1 MSEWTKERIAGVRA
15 RCAGWATDSEVS
27 AMRHHDL
34 PAALDEIEQAHAE
47 REALAAQLAEARA
60 ALERF
65 TTFAWSGV
73 TVSWDKKTRSSEAE
87 AYLMSHVNNARD
99 VLAKPAPRA
108 ELIAAAVKLAE
119 AYCGYIHAEPM
130 SSGNNDRWKV
140 LLGAD
145 ALYVAAK
152 EAAK

>member
-1 MSEWTKERIAGVRA
+1 MTK
-15 RCAGWATDSEVS
+15 
-27 AMRHHDL
+27 
-34 PAALDEIEQAHAE
+34 DEEILV
-47 REALAAQLAEARA
+47 LAAQLAEARA

-108 ELIAAAVKLAE
+108 ELIAAQAALAE
-119 AYCGYIHAEPM
+119 AY
-130 SSGNNDRWKV
+130 
-140 LLGAD
+140 AD
-145 ALYVAAK
+145 IWECVDHGQGQAIVDAVDSELRAYRSAK